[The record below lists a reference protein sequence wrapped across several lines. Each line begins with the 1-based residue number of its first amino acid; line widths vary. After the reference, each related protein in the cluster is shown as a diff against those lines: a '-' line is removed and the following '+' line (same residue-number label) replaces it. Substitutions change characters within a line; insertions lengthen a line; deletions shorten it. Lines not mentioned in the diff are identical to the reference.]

1 VVTSSSRPRRPH
13 VATLDRMQKIVA
25 EHLKRFACR
34 EELAVDWVRV

>member
-1 VVTSSSRPRRPH
+1 
-13 VATLDRMQKIVA
+13 MQKIVA